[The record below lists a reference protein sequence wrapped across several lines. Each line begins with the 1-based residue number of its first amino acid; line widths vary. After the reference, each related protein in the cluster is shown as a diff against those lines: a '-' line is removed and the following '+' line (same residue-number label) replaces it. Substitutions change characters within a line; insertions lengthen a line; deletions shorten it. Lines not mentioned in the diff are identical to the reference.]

1 MASKDSTKQT
11 KPKALKEKTS
21 MANNQSEPGLQKPQ
35 PNINHTSTQ
44 NVSKIF
50 RDIPDIIG
58 PNTPYQTFEQLKK
71 TQRPGPTIA
80 YMTYHSPWVIE
91 AYKDPKNKSKTQ
103 VKEHYMPMNFQQ
115 KSDTANHN
123 PMNVSKNLQN
133 VEITAG
139 AFGSKANE
147 LEKLFDG

>member
-11 KPKALKEKTS
+11 KPEAVKEKTS
-21 MANNQSEPGLQKPQ
+21 MTNNQSEPVLQKPQ

-71 TQRPGPTIA
+71 HNAQAQRLHI
-80 YMTYHSPWVIE
+80 
-91 AYKDPKNKSKTQ
+91 
-103 VKEHYMPMNFQQ
+103 
-115 KSDTANHN
+115 
-123 PMNVSKNLQN
+123 
-133 VEITAG
+133 
-139 AFGSKANE
+139 
-147 LEKLFDG
+147 